1 MKKNIVVLIS
11 GRGSN
16 LKSIINATK
25 ETGYPA
31 NISLVISDN
40 SKAQGLNIAKDN
52 GIDNIII
59 EKSSFDSKKKFEDD
73 LVEKITQHNPSLICL
88 AGFMIILSKDFVNKF
103 KGKIINIHP
112 SLLPKH
118 KGLNTHEKAIN
129 SEDKYGG
136 CTVHHVNERMDDGE
150 IIAQQ
155 KVIITS
161 DDTADT
167 LKQKVLELEHKLY
180 PKVIRRLLS

>member
-52 GIDNIII
+52 SIDNIII
-59 EKSSFDSKKKFEDD
+59 EKSSFDSKKN
-73 LVEKITQHNPSLICL
+73 L
-88 AGFMIILSKDFVNKF
+88 
-103 KGKIINIHP
+103 
-112 SLLPKH
+112 
-118 KGLNTHEKAIN
+118 
-129 SEDKYGG
+129 
-136 CTVHHVNERMDDGE
+136 
-150 IIAQQ
+150 
-155 KVIITS
+155 KVIW
-161 DDTADT
+161 
-167 LKQKVLELEHKLY
+167 LKKLLN
-180 PKVIRRLLS
+180 IIQA